1 MREVPT
7 NSRTNLP
14 TITRTQVSSNVGAN
28 MRTQVSSNVG
38 ANMRTQV
45 SPGLAPD
52 LNAKPGQ
59 ILIAM
64 AGAFSFALLILGSK
78 TLAVPFAFLGA
89 AVPLMVSKRKID
101 KRKNA
106 LANIWPELLDHM
118 ISGLRS
124 GLSIAETLTSLA
136 HRGPEV
142 SRPIF
147 VAIERDLRGGM
158 EISSVFKSLKAEFN
172 DPVADQVCEVLDF
185 ARGTGS
191 RDTALTLRTL
201 GDFIRSDIAVRGEIR
216 AKLGWVKNSAIVAAV
231 APWILLAILSAQPST
246 LAAFSTPTGIIIL
259 ITGVIM
265 SLVAYLWMGRV
276 GRIPE
281 IPRIFNGE
289 NDPHKR
295 DAGNQHKRDGKN
307 QHTRDGKNQHK
318 RDASNQHK
326 RDAKKFSNRL
336 NHGQAV
342 VGNFETARGIH
353 A

>member
-1 MREVPT
+1 MRDLPANSRA
-7 NSRTNLP
+7 NSRTNVQ
-14 TITRTQVSSNVGAN
+14 TITLTKVSSYVDASSRTQ
-28 MRTQVSSNVG
+28 M
-38 ANMRTQV
+38 

-52 LNAKPGQ
+52 LSTKPGQ

-64 AGAFSFALLILGSK
+64 AGAFCFALLILGSK

-89 AVPLMVSKRKID
+89 AVPLMVSKRKIE

-158 EISSVFKSLKAEFN
+158 EISAVFKSLKAEFN

-246 LAAFSTPTGIIIL
+246 LAAFSTPTGIAIL

-265 SLVAYLWMGRV
+265 SLAAYFWMGRV

-289 NDPHKR
+289 NDPQKHKATNQR
-295 DAGNQHKRDGKN
+295 TSVAGNQRMSVAGN
-307 QHTRDGKNQHK
+307 QSWRNARNQRTSVAGNQRTSVARK
-318 RDASNQHK
+318 VSNGL
-326 RDAKKFSNRL
+326 NR
-336 NHGQAV
+336 GQAA
-342 VGNFETARGIH
+342 VGNFEKARSNH

>member
-14 TITRTQVSSNVGAN
+14 TIT
-28 MRTQVSSNVG
+28 RTQVSSNVG

-289 NDPHKR
+289 NDPHER

-307 QHTRDGKNQHK
+307 QHKRDGKNQHK

>member
-14 TITRTQVSSNVGAN
+14 TIT
-28 MRTQVSSNVG
+28 RTQVSSNVG

-289 NDPHKR
+289 NDPHER